1 MYVCLCH
8 ALTDRHVREART
20 RGASNVKQVFHS
32 HGVKAECGKCCVCM
46 KDILKEQAADPA
58 LAAAI

>member
-20 RGASNVKQVFHS
+20 SGANTVHQVFKN
-32 HGVKAECGKCCVCM
+32 HGVNAQCGKCCRCM
-46 KDILKEQAADPA
+46 KDILDDRAD
-58 LAAAI
+58 LGLTERR